1 MYISNDKL
9 ISLSSGLTNWLSLEE
24 AIVYQSNGLASWISL
39 IMRTTGN
46 KMELRSLNPG
56 AATPMQAFVGVLK
69 TLVQHNGVQPF
80 PNDPSPTTAA
90 NQLEQAIKQH
100 F

>member
-69 TLVQHNGVQPF
+69 NNGVQPF